1 VGNIVT
7 NIFKKPD
14 FIVPDSV
21 TVVAGGTPVGTV
33 VDMRTPMD
41 GNTYDLPEATGTPG
55 FDLEIDF
62 VNVVDI
68 YGIVM
73 RSYYAPQNSV
83 HYAQL
88 LVHNYSGGESD
99 DTIVHMEAAAGYNY
113 RTIMIPDATNFIDGS
128 GNAQLTLYH
137 PQAGNASHDM
147 YVDYIALLG
156 IQDI

>member
-1 VGNIVT
+1 MGNTVT
-7 NIFKKPD
+7 NIFKRPS
-14 FIVPDSV
+14 FIVADSV
-21 TVVAGGTPVGTV
+21 TVVTGGTPVGTV
-33 VDMRTPMD
+33 SDMQTLMD
-41 GNTYDLPEATGTPG
+41 GNTYDLPEVTGTPG

-62 VNVVDI
+62 VNMVDI

-73 RSYYAPQNSV
+73 RSYYAPKNSV

-88 LVHNYSGGESD
+88 LIHNYSGGESD
-99 DTIVHMEAAAGYNY
+99 DAIIRIEPSDDHNY

-128 GNAQLTLYH
+128 GNAQLTLSH

-156 IQDI
+156 TQKA